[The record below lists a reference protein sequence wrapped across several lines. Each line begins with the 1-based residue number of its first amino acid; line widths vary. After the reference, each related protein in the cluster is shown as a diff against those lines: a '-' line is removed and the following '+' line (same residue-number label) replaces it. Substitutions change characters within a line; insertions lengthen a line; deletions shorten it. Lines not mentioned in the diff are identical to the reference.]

1 LSSFDSIFR
10 SILSDVLLDFDASTD
25 ESKESNCSYSNQES
39 LDVEWDNISKFSHIS
54 RGSGLSKQESCAS
67 SAKVARLVRILT
79 DLDAPNEFADLFA
92 RHVLGLANKDGEGDR
107 AHIANFTIASSVT
120 YLVKLFQ
127 RWIRH
132 AQLAVLALD
141 DVHFMD
147 AISWQVVQKL
157 LESTRNLFVVCTS
170 RPISS
175 YKLEV
180 DTDFWEELNGKYK
193 TEGRYAYM
201 ELYRLNTDEI
211 RTMIAKRL
219 NLDEQE
225 IDESFHRDIFTQ
237 SGGMPAFAHEIL
249 LSASRRNSIGRQVN
263 NRMGWTAADRG
274 KGELTHA
281 SVGDMIVHRLDNF
294 DQLVRVVL
302 NLGAVLGSSFELRDI
317 INVTHRFSNQ
327 SVEAGYSR
335 KIVSALDLLVSEG
348 ILLEVNL
355 GVDDEIIN
363 VVLAPETVEEES
375 TEQNDWKTDNEVD
388 DQNDGPEDNG
398 SIDTLEFPDKSYT
411 FCHDVWRTSILNLM
425 LESRKKQIHNIIATS
440 LETQARTTSM
450 DYGSQMKLW
459 NHWKAAGEAGKA
471 ANLALEIGRNFE
483 ELGLHDQSIKL
494 YEDTLELMKMRDGD
508 AADSIGGMCQRW
520 VWWKRDCNF
529 SNSFAFFSGFS
540 IQVLQSIT
548 RTDLEYLIKVHIALG
563 KELANVHRGADSV
576 VAYQNALQVSLSS
589 SNGFCSHICDAN
601 VLTRVTSDHASVAIS
616 TLHTRPCNHL
626 SYFQRTFPCT

>member
-1 LSSFDSIFR
+1 M
-10 SILSDVLLDFDASTD
+10 
-25 ESKESNCSYSNQES
+25 
-39 LDVEWDNISKFSHIS
+39 EWDNISKFSHIS